1 MAPVKWGLNTV
12 TCSDWGG
19 PCRQLVSAN
28 AFVERAHY
36 GLVIWGYPVW
46 ETEAQ
51 GGEIFGRGL
60 VSLLQELCEHQL
72 SAKRV

>member
-1 MAPVKWGLNTV
+1 M
-12 TCSDWGG
+12 
-19 PCRQLVSAN
+19 SAK
-28 AFVERAHY
+28 AFVERAQY

-51 GGEIFGRGL
+51 RGEIFGRGL
-60 VSLLQELCEHQL
+60 VSLLQELFEHQL